1 MSLAELTVPADPS
14 FVGLVRLVVGQCARQ
29 AGVAQDRVEDVK
41 LAVDEAV
48 ANAVRARHTART
60 QRPVTLAFGPT
71 ARGFEVVIHGID
83 APSVPVGD
91 APAGGV
97 ELVDPTLSFTL
108 IEGLGD
114 VVDYRRDDASTDLW
128 LLIASD

>member
-41 LAVDEAV
+41 LAVDEAM
-48 ANAVRARHTART
+48 ANAVRARHTAGTR
-60 QRPVTLAFGPT
+60 RPVTLAFGPT
-71 ARGFEVVIHGID
+71 VRGFEVVIHDID
-83 APSVPVGD
+83 AQSSPDDEGSTGL
-91 APAGGV
+91 V
-97 ELVDPTLSFTL
+97 ELVDPALSFTL

-114 VVDYRRDDASTDLW
+114 AVDYRHDDASTDLW